1 MWKTSL
7 TVKLTVAFT
16 AILVAL
22 WLMIE
27 TVAYNNTYSSLL
39 NKKLASFGEAN
50 HLQAQ
55 VIKRLFNDAI
65 EDVQRLT
72 KLHRSFSKIGI
83 FDTKGIVSRYF
94 PFSNESKNYQ
104 DVMNMWFV
112 QTFGSAGQH
121 HYIDTFIIQPEK
133 GITLYAQTDT
143 SEAIFKSRVKTLKKL
158 STLKAVRGIRWG
170 EPLWDKETQSYNLSF
185 SYSEYP
191 NDSKA
196 LQLGFTLNFEPIVA
210 LNSFDS
216 MSPEALSFF
225 LIPNGK
231 IFSLSPEST
240 TPTSLEDLT
249 ALYAEK
255 NRSSAGHL
263 KDADFGGYHVIKERI
278 NGPDWLQVTLISND
292 YVKQVA
298 LEPILSELPWA
309 LISLFVMLMI
319 LLMALRYHVAKPL
332 GHFVDIITNDI
343 QDTLDRRLPASST
356 KELDQIAKAYNR
368 LLDTIKENYNNLEKD
383 IESRTLELGI
393 AKLKAE
399 KATERKTEHLT
410 SISHEIRTPLNG
422 INGSLE
428 LLGQTSLSMKQKDL
442 VETAY
447 NCGNSLLAII
457 NNLLDFSRIEA
468 DQIHLNKQ
476 LTSILQIIDDAMCT
490 VSSRAVHKN
499 IKLQCFLSER
509 VPEEAVFDP
518 VRVRQVLV
526 NLLGNAVKFTD
537 VGHIRLDVETDNEAL
552 LFHVTDSGMGIRK
565 QDLSRIFEPF
575 AQTYHQEMGTGL
587 GLPIST
593 RLASF
598 MGGQLSVIS
607 EFHKGSTFT
616 FMLPLENPI
625 CTIRLS
631 SEAVYAPKFLHAQ
644 IALWGGE
651 PVEEEQIELANPELS
666 NPELSY
672 LPRRLLC
679 LLREIQQ
686 GFSLSTKKDHHTHLL
701 PWKLKI
707 LLVDDVETNRI
718 IISKMLIEL
727 KQDVV
732 SVSSGTAALEKG
744 KRRIFDLVLMDIRM
758 PGLNG
763 YQTTEQWRINEEILD
778 NDCPILAL
786 TANAEPTEYK
796 HAIAVGMNDYLTKPV
811 TLDKLS
817 KVLDKVAELQIDR
830 DVNLD
835 INDETERPIINIF
848 DHDLK
853 DKLVK
858 ELTRMVE
865 QGQSDINERKWNDLA
880 DILHQIKGCSGVAG
894 VTDMTAAAQQL
905 EVNLIESGYLLKED
919 LDKLSELIEAL
930 RK

>member
-1 MWKTSL
+1 MIRNMWKTSL

-22 WLMIE
+22 WIMIE
-27 TVAYNNTYSSLL
+27 AVSYNNTYSSLL

-55 VIKRLFNDAI
+55 VIKRLFDDAI
-65 EDVQRLT
+65 EDVHRLT

-83 FDTKGIVSRYF
+83 FDTKGIISRYF
-94 PFSNESKNYQ
+94 PLSDESKSYQ

-121 HYIDTFIIQPEK
+121 HYLDTFIIQPSK
-133 GITLYAQTDT
+133 GITLYEQTDT
-143 SEAIFKSRVKTLKKL
+143 PETLFQSRIKTLKTL
-158 STLKAVRGIRWG
+158 SVRKAINGIRWG
-170 EPLWDKETQSYNLSF
+170 EPVWDKETKSYHLSF
-185 SYSEYP
+185 SFSEYP
-191 NDSKA
+191 KDPNA
-196 LQLGFTLNFEPIVA
+196 LQVGFTLNFKPVVA

-231 IFSLSPEST
+231 IFSLSPGSVR
-240 TPTSLEDLT
+240 PDLLT
-249 ALYAEK
+249 LFREKYAEI
-255 NRSSAGHL
+255 NRTSNGQL
-263 KDADFGGYHVIKERI
+263 KDVDIEGYHVIKERI

-292 YVKQVA
+292 YVKKVA

-309 LISLFVMLMI
+309 LISLFVMLII

-332 GHFVDIITNDI
+332 GHFVDIITNDV
-343 QDTLDRRLPASST
+343 QDTLDRRLPVSST
-356 KELDQIAKAYNR
+356 KELDQIATAYNR

-428 LLGQTSLSMKQKDL
+428 LLGHTPLSVKQKDL

-447 NCGNSLLAII
+447 NCGNSLLSII

-476 LTSILQIIDDAMCT
+476 LTSILKIIDDAMCT
-490 VSSRAVHKN
+490 ISSRAVHKK
-499 IKLQCFLSER
+499 IALQCFLNGN
-509 VPEEAVFDP
+509 VPEETVFDP

-537 VGHIRLDVETDNEAL
+537 VGFIRLEVEVDNESL

-593 RLASF
+593 RLAAF
-598 MGGQLSVIS
+598 MGGQLSVTS

-616 FMLPLENPI
+616 FILPLEEPSSI
-625 CTIRLS
+625 IRLT
-631 SEAVYAPKFLHAQ
+631 SEVISAPIFLHAQ
-644 IALWGGE
+644 IKSWGGD
-651 PVEEEQIELANPELS
+651 PVEGEQLELV

-672 LPRRLLC
+672 LPERLLR

-686 GFSLSTKKDHHTHLL
+686 GFTLSVKKENQTRFS

-718 IISKMLIEL
+718 IISKMLVEL
-727 KQDVV
+727 QQEVV

-744 KRRIFDLVLMDIRM
+744 KRQIFDLVLMDIRM

-763 YQTTEQWRINEEILD
+763 YQTTEKWRVNEDILD

-796 HAIAVGMNDYLTKPV
+796 HAIRAGMNDYLTKPV
-811 TLDKLS
+811 TLEKLS
-817 KVLDKVAELQIDR
+817 NVLDKVAELQIDR
-830 DVNLD
+830 DVTLD
-835 INDETERPIINIF
+835 INDETEPAMINLS
-848 DHDLK
+848 DRDLK
-853 DKLVK
+853 DKLIK

-865 QGQSDINERKWNDLA
+865 EGIVHIHESQWEDLA
-880 DILHQIKGCSGVAG
+880 DILHQIKGCAGVAG
-894 VTDMTAAAQQL
+894 VICITTVAQQL
-905 EVNLIESGYLLKED
+905 EVKLVENGYLCNED
-919 LDKLSELIEAL
+919 LEKLSGLIDVL
-930 RK
+930 V

>member
-16 AILVAL
+16 AILIAL

-27 TVAYNNTYSSLL
+27 TVSYNNTYSSLL

-55 VIKRLFNDAI
+55 VITSLFNDAI
-65 EDVQRLT
+65 EDVHRLT
-72 KLHRSFSKIGI
+72 QLHRSFSKIGI

-94 PFSNESKNYQ
+94 PFNNASKDYQ

-143 SEAIFKSRVKTLKKL
+143 TDAVFKTRVKALRTLSKQT
-158 STLKAVRGIRWG
+158 SVEGIRWG
-170 EPLWDKETQSYNLSF
+170 EPIWDEASKSYNLSF
-185 SYSEYP
+185 SYSERP
-191 NDSKA
+191 NDPHA
-196 LQLGFTLNFEPIVA
+196 LQIGFTINFEPVIG
-210 LNSFDS
+210 LNSFGT

-231 IFSLSPEST
+231 VFSLSPEAMT
-240 TPTSLEDLT
+240 KGKLAHFTEQYDRQNYLME
-249 ALYAEK
+249 
-255 NRSSAGHL
+255 GHL
-263 KDADFGGYHVIKERI
+263 NETDFTGFHVIKERI
-278 NGPDWLQVTLISND
+278 KGPDWLQVTLISND
-292 YVKQVA
+292 YVKQIA
-298 LEPILSELPWA
+298 LAPIFRELPWA
-309 LISLFVMLMI
+309 LISLFVMLVI
-319 LLMALRYHVAKPL
+319 VLMALRYHVAKPL
-332 GHFVDIITNDI
+332 GHFVDIITNDV

-356 KELDQIAKAYNR
+356 KELDQIATAYNR
-368 LLDTIKENYNNLEKD
+368 LLDTIKENYNNLEKE
-383 IESRTLELGI
+383 IERRTLELGI

-428 LLGQTSLSMKQKDL
+428 LLGQTRLSVKQKDL

-447 NCGNSLLAII
+447 NCGNSLLSII

-468 DQIHLNKQ
+468 DQIQLNKQ
-476 LTSILQIIDDAMCT
+476 VTSILQVIDDAMCT
-490 VSSRAVHKN
+490 VSARAFHKQ
-499 IKLQCFLSER
+499 IKLQCFLSGN
-509 VPEEAVFDP
+509 VPEEANFDP

-537 VGHIRLDVETDNEAL
+537 VGLIRLDVKASETSVY
-552 LFHVTDSGMGIRK
+552 FHVTDSGMGIRK

-598 MGGQLSVIS
+598 MGGQLSVVS
-607 EFHKGSTFT
+607 EFQKGSTFT
-616 FMLPLENPI
+616 FMLPLEAPSQPI
-625 CTIRLS
+625 CLPYKRVL
-631 SEAVYAPKFLHAQ
+631 APKFLH
-644 IALWGGE
+644 
-651 PVEEEQIELANPELS
+651 EQIKQWGAEPIEEALPELENS
-666 NPELSY
+666 ELNY
-672 LPRRLLC
+672 LPGRLLRV
-679 LLREIQQ
+679 LRELQQ
-686 GFSLSTKKDHHTHLL
+686 GGSLSKEKETPTHFL

-718 IISKMLIEL
+718 IIGKMLAEL
-727 KQDVV
+727 KQDVTL
-732 SVSSGTAALEKG
+732 VSSGTEALEKG
-744 KRRIFDLVLMDIRM
+744 KRQIFDLVLMDIRM

-763 YQTTEQWRINEEILD
+763 YQTTEKWRRDDNILD
-778 NDCPILAL
+778 TECPILAL
-786 TANAEPTEYK
+786 TANAEPTEYQ
-796 HAIAVGMNDYLTKPV
+796 HAIAAGMNDYLTKPV
-811 TLDKLS
+811 TLEKLGQM
-817 KVLDKVAELQIDR
+817 LDKVAEMQIDR
-830 DVNLD
+830 DITLE
-835 INDETERPIINIF
+835 IIDETELSIF
-848 DHDLK
+848 SVFDDDLK

-858 ELTRMVE
+858 ELTRMIE
-865 QGQSDINERKWNDLA
+865 QGKRELVEKNWEALA
-880 DILHQIKGCSGVAG
+880 DILHQIKGCAGVAG
-894 VTDMTAAAQQL
+894 IVDVTNSAQQL
-905 EVNLIESGYLLKED
+905 EMALVNNGYLSADGLAG
-919 LDKLSELIEAL
+919 LDKLIERL
-930 RK
+930 KLL

>member
-16 AILVAL
+16 TILVSL

-27 TVAYNNTYSSLL
+27 TVSYNNTYSSLL

-55 VIKRLFNDAI
+55 VITGLFDDAI
-65 EDVQRLT
+65 EDVHRLT

-121 HYIDTFIIQPEK
+121 HYIDTFIIQPDK
-133 GITLYAQTDT
+133 GITVYAQTDT
-143 SEAIFKSRVKTLKKL
+143 TNKMFNTRVKALKTLSKQA
-158 STLKAVRGIRWG
+158 SVEGIRWG
-170 EPLWDKETQSYNLSF
+170 EPIWDKETKSYNLSF
-185 SYSEYP
+185 SYSEQP
-191 NDSKA
+191 NDPNA
-196 LQLGFTLNFEPIVA
+196 LQIGFTINFEPVIA
-210 LNSFDS
+210 LNSFGS

-231 IFSLSPEST
+231 VFSLSPEAMT
-240 TPTSLEDLT
+240 AGKLKHFTEQYNRQNYLLE
-249 ALYAEK
+249 
-255 NRSSAGHL
+255 GHL
-263 KDADFGGYHVIKERI
+263 KETDYEGFHVIKERI
-278 NGPDWLQVTLISND
+278 KGPNWLQVTLISND
-292 YVKQVA
+292 YVKNVA
-298 LEPILSELPWA
+298 LAPILSELPWA
-309 LISLFVMLMI
+309 LISLFVMLVI

-356 KELDQIAKAYNR
+356 KELDQIATAYNR
-368 LLDTIKENYNNLEKD
+368 LLDTIKENYNNLEKE
-383 IESRTLELGI
+383 IERRTLELGI

-428 LLGQTSLSMKQKDL
+428 LLGHTALSVKQKDL

-447 NCGNSLLAII
+447 NCGNSLLSII

-468 DQIHLNKQ
+468 DQIQLNKQ
-476 LTSILQIIDDAMCT
+476 ITSILTIIDDAMCT
-490 VSSRAVHKN
+490 VSARATHKQ
-499 IKLQCFLSER
+499 IKLQCFLSKN
-509 VPEEAVFDP
+509 VPEEARFDP
-518 VRVRQVLV
+518 VRVRQILV

-537 VGHIRLDVETDNEAL
+537 IGTIRLDVEVDNGSV
-552 LFHVTDSGMGIRK
+552 LFHVADSGMGIRK

-598 MGGQLSVIS
+598 MGGQLSVVS
-607 EFHKGSTFT
+607 EFQKGSTFT
-616 FMLPLENPI
+616 FMLPLEDPSQPI
-625 CTIRLS
+625 CLLYKR
-631 SEAVYAPKFLHAQ
+631 VHAPQFLHAQ
-644 IALWGGE
+644 ISQWGAE
-651 PVEEEQIELANPELS
+651 PIEETLPELANSEL
-666 NPELSY
+666 NY
-672 LPRRLLC
+672 LPGRLLRV
-679 LLREIQQ
+679 LRELQQ
-686 GFSLSTKKDHHTHLL
+686 GGSLSEEKESPAHFL

-718 IISKMLIEL
+718 IIGKMLIEL
-727 KQDVV
+727 NQDVT
-732 SVSSGTAALEKG
+732 SVSSGTEALEKG
-744 KRRIFDLVLMDIRM
+744 KRQIFDLVLMDIRM

-763 YQTTEQWRINEEILD
+763 YQTTEKWRVDGEILD
-778 NDCPILAL
+778 TDCPILAL

-796 HAIAVGMNDYLTKPV
+796 HAIAAGMNDYLTKPV
-811 TLDKLS
+811 TLEKLGEM
-817 KVLDKVAELQIDR
+817 LDKVAELQIDR
-830 DVNLD
+830 DITLD
-835 INDETERPIINIF
+835 IIDETEPSILSVF
-848 DHDLK
+848 DDDLK
-853 DKLVK
+853 DKLIK

-865 QGQSDINERKWNDLA
+865 QGQAAINVENWNDLA
-880 DILHQIKGCSGVAG
+880 DMLHQIKGCSGVAG
-894 VTDMTAAAQQL
+894 MVDMTDATQQL
-905 EVNLIESGYLLKED
+905 EVDLAQKGYLHNED
-919 LDKLSELIEAL
+919 LTALSEFIEGL
-930 RK
+930 K